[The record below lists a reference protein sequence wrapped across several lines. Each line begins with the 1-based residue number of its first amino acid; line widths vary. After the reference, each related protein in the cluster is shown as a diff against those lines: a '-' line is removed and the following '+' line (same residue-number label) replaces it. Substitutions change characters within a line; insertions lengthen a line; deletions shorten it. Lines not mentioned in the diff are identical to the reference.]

1 MSSFL
6 SSERFKN
13 YYEVLRVRP
22 YDSPELIQAAFLA
35 QIKQWH
41 PDRFANADPLTKQA
55 AEERAK
61 LILEAKQILLTP
73 SLKAEYDQAFATRFP
88 RRWEK
93 LSSKERPKQ
102 RQVTVEELL
111 KNGVPINPLAQTLPQ
126 DLNTFKWLS
135 FSTRVN
141 YKTRR
146 VVFSVSHFF
155 KFNPDCEVRFR
166 FHYNQ
171 DWTPFSKQKLYTVDY
186 TDDVALV
193 EMQARYVVSPKRT
206 LYSPCI
212 FKVVVLSDYE
222 QAMRRKDE
230 IQRHITRRRNRMSL
244 KLIIVML
251 GSALFATETLEHL
264 LSYHTLLL

>member
-1 MSSFL
+1 MSDSL

-22 YDSPELIQAAFLA
+22 YDPPELIQAAFVA

-41 PDRFANADPLTKQA
+41 PDRFATADPLSKQN

-61 LILEAKQILLTP
+61 LILEGKRVLLTP
-73 SLKAEYDQAFATRFP
+73 SLKSEYDQAFEARFP

-93 LSSKERPKQ
+93 LSNKARPKQ
-102 RQVTVEELL
+102 RQVTVEDLL
-111 KNGVPINPLAQTLPQ
+111 KSGVPVNPLTHTETPE
-126 DLNTFKWLS
+126 LNTFKWLS

-146 VVFSVSHFF
+146 VVFSTAHFF
-155 KFNPDCEVRFR
+155 EHNPDCDVRFR

-171 DWTPFSKQKLYTVDY
+171 DWTPFSKQKLYAVDY
-186 TDDVALV
+186 TDEVALV
-193 EMQARYVVSPKRT
+193 EMQARYVISPKKTR
-206 LYSPCI
+206 YSTRI

-222 QAMRRKDE
+222 RAMRRKHE
-230 IQRHITRRRNRMSL
+230 IQQHVMRLRNRMSL

-251 GSALFATETLEHL
+251 GSALFAAETLEL
-264 LSYHTLLL
+264 IASYSKISL

>member
-1 MSSFL
+1 MSDSL

-22 YDSPELIQAAFLA
+22 YDPPELIQAAFVA

-41 PDRFANADPLTKQA
+41 PDRFANADPLTKQN

-61 LILEAKQILLTP
+61 LILDAKRVLLTP
-73 SLKAEYDQAFATRFP
+73 SLKAEYDQAFEARFP

-93 LSSKERPKQ
+93 LANKARPKQ
-102 RQVTVEELL
+102 RQVTIEDLL
-111 KNGVPINPLAQTLPQ
+111 KNGVPINPLTQTESQ
-126 DLNTFKWLS
+126 ELNTFKWLS

-155 KFNPDCEVRFR
+155 EHNPDCEVRFR
-166 FHYNQ
+166 FHYNE
-171 DWTPFSKQKLYTVDY
+171 DWTPFSKQKMYAVDY
-186 TDDVALV
+186 NDDVALV
-193 EMQARYVVSPKRT
+193 EMQARHVLSPKKIR
-206 LYSPCI
+206 YSSCV
-212 FKVVVLSDYE
+212 FKVVVLSNYE
-222 QAMRRKDE
+222 RAMYRKRE
-230 IQRHITRRRNRMSL
+230 IQRHVIQMRNRMGL

-251 GSALFATETLEHL
+251 GSALFAAETLEL
-264 LSYHTLLL
+264 IAPYSRIVL

>member
-1 MSSFL
+1 MSDSF

-22 YDSPELIQAAFLA
+22 YDSPEFIQASFVA

-41 PDRFANADPLTKQA
+41 PDRFANADPLTKQN

-61 LILEAKQILLTP
+61 LILEAKRILLTP
-73 SLKAEYDQAFATRFP
+73 SLKAEYDQAFEARFP

-93 LSSKERPKQ
+93 LSNKARPKQ

-111 KNGVPINPLAQTLPQ
+111 KNGIPVNPLTQTQPQ

-146 VVFSVSHFF
+146 VVFSTAHFF
-155 KFNPDCEVRFR
+155 ELNPDCEVRFR

-171 DWTPFSKQKLYTVDY
+171 DWTPFSKQKLYAVDY

-193 EMQARYVVSPKRT
+193 EMQARYVISPKKTR
-206 LYSPCI
+206 YSERI

-222 QAMRRKDE
+222 RAMRRKHE
-230 IQRHITRRRNRMSL
+230 IQRLVMRLRNRMSL
-244 KLIIVML
+244 KLVIVML
-251 GSALFATETLEHL
+251 GSALFAAETLEL
-264 LSYHTLLL
+264 IASYSRIVL

>member
-1 MSSFL
+1 MSNSL

-22 YDSPELIQAAFLA
+22 YDSPEFIQASFVA

-41 PDRFANADPLTKQA
+41 PDRFANADPLTKQH

-61 LILEAKQILLTP
+61 LILEAKRVLLTP
-73 SLKAEYDQAFATRFP
+73 SLKAEYDQAFEARFP

-93 LSSKERPKQ
+93 LTNKARPKQ
-102 RQVTVEELL
+102 RQVTIEELL
-111 KNGVPINPLAQTLPQ
+111 KNGIPVNPLTQTQPQ

-155 KFNPDCEVRFR
+155 EFNPDCEVRFR

-171 DWTPFSKQKLYTVDY
+171 DWTPFSTQKLYAVDY

-193 EMQARYVVSPKRT
+193 EMQARYVVSPKKT

-222 QAMRRKDE
+222 RAMRRKHE
-230 IQRHITRRRNRMSL
+230 IQRHIIRLRNRMSL
-244 KLIIVML
+244 KLVIVML
-251 GSALFATETLEHL
+251 GSALFAAETLDLIASYRTYL
-264 LSYHTLLL
+264 L

>member
-1 MSSFL
+1 MNNSFL
-6 SSERFKN
+6 SGRFKN

-22 YDSPELIQAAFLA
+22 YDPPELIQAAFFA

-41 PDRFANADPLTKQA
+41 PDRFANADALTKQN

-61 LILEAKQILLTP
+61 LILEAKRILLTP
-73 SLKAEYDQAFATRFP
+73 SLKAEYDRAFEARFP

-93 LSSKERPKQ
+93 LANKERPKQ
-102 RQVTVEELL
+102 RQVTVEDLL
-111 KNGVPINPLAQTLPQ
+111 KNGVPVNPLTRTETYQR
-126 DLNTFKWLS
+126 NTFQWLS

-146 VVFSVSHFF
+146 VIFSVSHFF
-155 KFNPDCEVRFR
+155 ELNPDCEVRFR

-171 DWTPFSKQKLYTVDY
+171 DWTPFSKQKLYAVDY

-193 EMQARYVVSPKRT
+193 EMQARYVISPKKTR
-206 LYSPCI
+206 YSASV
-212 FKVVVLSDYE
+212 FRVVVLTDYE
-222 QAMRRKDE
+222 RAMRRKHE
-230 IQRHITRRRNRMSL
+230 IERYMMRLRNRMGL

-251 GSALFATETLEHL
+251 GSALFAAETLKRVASYFEVL
-264 LSYHTLLL
+264 L

>member
-1 MSSFL
+1 MSDFL

-22 YDSPELIQAAFLA
+22 YDPPELIQASFVA

-41 PDRFANADPLTKQA
+41 PDRFVNADPLSKQN

-61 LILEAKQILLTP
+61 LILEAKRVLLTP
-73 SLKAEYDQAFATRFP
+73 ALKSEYDRTFEARFP

-93 LSSKERPKQ
+93 LSNKARPKQ
-102 RQVTVEELL
+102 RQVTVEDLL
-111 KNGVPINPLAQTLPQ
+111 KNGVPVNPLTQTGAQE
-126 DLNTFKWLS
+126 LNAFKWLS

-146 VVFSVSHFF
+146 VIFSVAHFF
-155 KFNPDCEVRFR
+155 ELNPDCEVRFR

-171 DWTPFSKQKLYTVDY
+171 DWTPFSKQKLYAVDY

-193 EMQARYVVSPKRT
+193 EMQARYVLSPKKTR
-206 LYSPCI
+206 YSERI

-222 QAMRRKDE
+222 RAMQRKRD
-230 IQRHITRRRNRMSL
+230 IQRHVMRLCNRMGL
-244 KLIIVML
+244 KLIIAIL
-251 GSALFATETLEHL
+251 GSALFAAETLKL
-264 LSYHTLLL
+264 IGSYSSIVL

>member
-1 MSSFL
+1 MSDSL

-22 YDSPELIQAAFLA
+22 YDSPELIQAAFVA

-41 PDRFANADPLTKQA
+41 PDRFTNADPLTKRN

-61 LILEAKQILLTP
+61 LILEAKRILLTP
-73 SLKAEYDQAFATRFP
+73 SLKAEYDKTFEARFP

-93 LSSKERPKQ
+93 LTNKARPKQ

-111 KNGVPINPLAQTLPQ
+111 KNGIPINPLTQTQPQ

-155 KFNPDCEVRFR
+155 EFNPDCDVRFR

-171 DWTPFSKQKLYTVDY
+171 DWTPFSKQRLYAVDY
-186 TDDVALV
+186 NDDVALV
-193 EMQARYVVSPKRT
+193 EMQARYVISPQKIR
-206 LYSPCI
+206 YSPCVL
-212 FKVVVLSDYE
+212 KVVVLSNYE
-222 QAMRRKDE
+222 CAMRRKHE
-230 IQRHITRRRNRMSL
+230 IQRHIIRLRNRMSL
-244 KLIIVML
+244 KLVIVML
-251 GSALFATETLEHL
+251 GSALFAAETLDL
-264 LSYHTLLL
+264 IASYRTILI

>member
-1 MSSFL
+1 MSDSL

-22 YDSPELIQAAFLA
+22 YDSPEFIQASFIA

-41 PDRFANADPLTKQA
+41 PDRFANADPLTKQN

-61 LILEAKQILLTP
+61 LILEAKRVLLTP
-73 SLKAEYDQAFATRFP
+73 SLKAEYDHAFEARFP

-93 LSSKERPKQ
+93 LANKARPKQ
-102 RQVTVEELL
+102 RQVTIEDLL
-111 KNGVPINPLAQTLPQ
+111 KNGIPINPLTQTQ
-126 DLNTFKWLS
+126 TQEHNTFKWLT

-146 VVFSVSHFF
+146 VIFSVSHFF
-155 KFNPDCEVRFR
+155 ELNPDCEVRFR

-171 DWTPFSKQKLYTVDY
+171 DWTPFSKQKLYAVDY

-193 EMQARYVVSPKRT
+193 EMQARYVVSPKKTR
-206 LYSPCI
+206 YSERI
-212 FKVVVLSDYE
+212 FRVVVLSDYE
-222 QAMRRKDE
+222 RAMQRKHE
-230 IQRHITRRRNRMSL
+230 IQRYMIRLRNRMSL
-244 KLIIVML
+244 KLIIAIL
-251 GSALFATETLEHL
+251 GSALFAVETLEL
-264 LSYHTLLL
+264 IAFYSKIML

>member
-1 MSSFL
+1 MSDSL

-22 YDSPELIQAAFLA
+22 YDSPELIQASFVA

-41 PDRFANADPLTKQA
+41 PDRFANADPLTKQN

-61 LILEAKQILLTP
+61 LILEAKRVLLTP
-73 SLKAEYDQAFATRFP
+73 SLKAEYDQAFEARFP

-93 LSSKERPKQ
+93 LANKARPKQ
-102 RQVTVEELL
+102 RQVTVEDLL
-111 KNGVPINPLAQTLPQ
+111 KNGVPVNPLTQTEAQE
-126 DLNTFKWLS
+126 LNAFKWLS

-146 VVFSVSHFF
+146 VTFSVAHFF
-155 KFNPDCEVRFR
+155 DHNPDCEVRFR

-171 DWTPFSKQKLYTVDY
+171 DWTAFSKQKLYVVDY
-186 TDDVALV
+186 NDDVALV
-193 EMQARYVVSPKRT
+193 EMQARYVAPKNRVR
-206 LYSPCI
+206 YSERV

-222 QAMRRKDE
+222 RAMSRKHE
-230 IQRHITRRRNRMSL
+230 IQRHIVRLRNRMSL
-244 KLIIVML
+244 KLIIAML
-251 GSALFATETLEHL
+251 GSALFAAETLQMVS
-264 LSYHTLLL
+264 SYSRFLI

>member
-1 MSSFL
+1 MSDSL

-22 YDSPELIQAAFLA
+22 YDPPELIQASFVA

-41 PDRFANADPLTKQA
+41 PDRFANADALTKQN

-61 LILEAKQILLTP
+61 LILEAKRILLTP
-73 SLKAEYDQAFATRFP
+73 SLKAEYDQAFEARFP

-93 LSSKERPKQ
+93 LSSKARPKQ
-102 RQVTVEELL
+102 RQVTVEDLL
-111 KNGVPINPLAQTLPQ
+111 KNGVPINPLTQT
-126 DLNTFKWLS
+126 DASELNTFRWLS

-155 KFNPDCEVRFR
+155 DHNPDCEVRFR
-166 FHYNQ
+166 FHYNE
-171 DWTPFSKQKLYTVDY
+171 DWMPFSKQKLYAVDY

-193 EMQARYVVSPKRT
+193 EMQARCVLPSKRIR
-206 LYSPCI
+206 YSPCV

-222 QAMRRKDE
+222 RAMRRKIE
-230 IQRHITRRRNRMSL
+230 IRRQVIRLRNRMSL

-251 GSALFATETLEHL
+251 GSALFAAETLEL
-264 LSYHTLLL
+264 IASYSRIVL

>member
-1 MSSFL
+1 MSDSF

-22 YDSPELIQAAFLA
+22 YDPPELIQASFVA

-41 PDRFANADPLTKQA
+41 PDRFANADPLSKQN

-61 LILEAKQILLTP
+61 IILEAKRILLTP
-73 SLKAEYDQAFATRFP
+73 SLKAEYDRTFEARFP

-93 LSSKERPKQ
+93 LSNKARPKQ
-102 RQVTVEELL
+102 RQVTVEDLL
-111 KNGVPINPLAQTLPQ
+111 RNGVPVNPLTKTDPSE
-126 DLNTFKWLS
+126 LNQFKWLS

-141 YKTRR
+141 YKTRH
-146 VVFSVSHFF
+146 VVFSVAHFF
-155 KFNPDCEVRFR
+155 EFNPDCEVRFR

-171 DWTPFSKQKLYTVDY
+171 DWTPFSKQKLYAVDY

-193 EMQARYVVSPKRT
+193 EMQARYVVSPKKTR
-206 LYSPCI
+206 YSGLV

-222 QAMRRKDE
+222 SAMCRKRQ
-230 IQRHITRRRNRMSL
+230 IQRHVIRLRNRMGL
-244 KLIIVML
+244 KLIIVIL
-251 GSALFATETLEHL
+251 GSALFAAETLEL
-264 LSYHTLLL
+264 IASYSRIVL

>member
-1 MSSFL
+1 MSNSL

-22 YDSPELIQAAFLA
+22 YDPPELIQAAFVA

-41 PDRFANADPLTKQA
+41 PDRFANADPLTKQN

-61 LILEAKQILLTP
+61 LILEAKRILLTP
-73 SLKAEYDQAFATRFP
+73 SLKAEYDQAFEARFP

-93 LSSKERPKQ
+93 LSSRARPKQ
-102 RQVTVEELL
+102 RQVTVEDLL
-111 KNGVPINPLAQTLPQ
+111 KNGVPINPLTQT
-126 DLNTFKWLS
+126 DTSELNTFKWLS

-155 KFNPDCEVRFR
+155 AHNPDCEVRFR

-171 DWTPFSKQKLYTVDY
+171 DWTPFSKQKLYAVDY
-186 TDDVALV
+186 NDDVALV
-193 EMQARYVVSPKRT
+193 EMQARYILPSKKIR
-206 LYSPCI
+206 YSPCI
-212 FKVVVLSDYE
+212 FKVVVLTDYE
-222 QAMRRKDE
+222 RAMQRRRE
-230 IQRHITRRRNRMSL
+230 IQQHITRLRNRMVL
-244 KLIIVML
+244 KLIIVVL
-251 GSALFATETLEHL
+251 GSALFAAETLALIASAQML
-264 LSYHTLLL
+264 LF